1 MLKILDISL
10 TLLILSLS
18 TNTKSTKVL
27 SAQKKCGDSECETTM
42 SRVLAIKDYTG
53 PDCRYLSFKNGEEIM
68 VYFKLSRER
77 EDLWAGSKGKDFGYF
92 PMDAVQTE
100 EAFVT
105 EEIEVPTKETDFLCL
120 DGEEYV
126 FENEDSIFNRP
137 AEENEHDVS
146 LYTDGKDSD
155 FNMPEDEIMKL
166 PDTSIP
172 KEYSSH
178 SKTDQDDSSQ
188 QEDPIGQALNPV
200 PTQSIWTVFG
210 ITGWLGLGGEE
221 HKEAFGKS
229 SEISEQITFRHRKIA
244 IAGNADIQEQP
255 KESKM
260 EPRSSFQSSLTDL
273 LHFGNEKSGHDLLYK
288 DGDLDLH
295 SSSNTAS
302 NSGHHGRT
310 AASKARIE
318 KHSDNELSESN
329 WFGLKLNDILTF
341 GYAQKDKE
349 QLANGK
355 IDQNEDP
362 LPSNIKLVPLEDGL
376 REAAVEQMLYEEQSK
391 YVKKN
396 IEQTLESVVDEEK
409 EKYHEE
415 MTSPDITDPEVP
427 LGNECPDFMNTEA
440 AAFSTELAENLKSSS
455 TEQDS
460 VSGNQINENTP
471 NSERTKS
478 QSDSVIRSEIQYSE
492 AEELQCISSFS
503 HYKDLFSFQNFP
515 DKTINSLQE
524 IKRTKVKNSQSKN
537 SVESL
542 QKNKE
547 LEKKN
552 MLHQK
557 TANLKE
563 NIFNKD
569 IFLLSSTMQNNA
581 GHTNVTKEA
590 RLLSETI
597 FPSSEKHFSEYI
609 IEPLFQDKK
618 TCDKNF
624 DKPHKTSELQLSLQ
638 RSTKQYKYVKRV
650 SSSRKQ
656 YINKF
661 KHLNLKGLDES
672 TPVICYTDVMKKTEI
687 SEPLVCLYSQKYD
700 IQEDVIVSHKENEF
714 VEVKNVASML
724 PGTMKFFPV
733 NYNEDCLQN
742 KSITKESMNQ
752 FSQKRA
758 KVEINVPKQILQLT
772 IDSQQESKRMQT
784 TEKYPNN
791 LKQHRLS
798 PFITG
803 QELLPCEKEFYGLVK
818 HNLNFVT
825 HSMEKKYFQD
835 PQMQIGERS
844 NEVNSSERIE
854 DYYDSAQSCDVSSVP
869 KTIENYAPQEQTIS
883 HYPDSHTFS
892 KKNNGKLPGNGLKE
906 KNHLNSN
913 NEAKN
918 DQYSEKNTPPTNCK
932 KKPNASGKKYL
943 DQQDIKEVQENNLM
957 NQSCIISNENERLL
971 QIILD
976 LNTFCAIIT
985 SIFSSMIPIGKK
997 VVSSLPE
1004 NMKPGPD
1011 LFGFSWEIVM
1021 VAIFTV
1027 LLFLCRMYKS
1037 VKSRLYLEREKQLAS
1052 KIAELIEERCK
1063 LMEKL
1068 SLHKKEYA
1076 ELENTLKDGS
1086 FLQESTIASNIKIEY
1101 EKLNGSNSALKNEI
1115 EHLEKELNEEKSK
1128 QSEQD
1133 NLMAD
1138 IQKRKASLENE
1149 AKSIQ
1154 FQVAE
1159 AKTTLKVHEI
1169 NRERLKTSLQDAIEE
1184 NRHLHES
1191 EKQLLQEA
1199 EGWNERFNE
1208 LNEQIKMYE
1217 SSQANLEEALK
1228 NKESQ
1233 MKSLTD
1239 CLLRMKDWS
1248 CATGE
1253 HDSMG
1258 DNHKDNDIKNETENE
1273 QHLDIPEKETVKKLI
1288 YAAKLNAHLKSAE
1301 TERNQI
1307 YSKLGDEKKAKEEL
1321 AERIER
1327 LQKEH
1332 VILQSE
1338 NIEVQNEIQKL
1349 QQKLQVMTELYQE
1362 NEMNLH
1368 RKLTVE
1374 EKERLQKEEKLSKVD
1389 EKINHA
1395 AEEMNTYRHRVKDLE
1410 EELERTVRS
1419 YEKQINSHE
1428 KKAHDNWLTA
1438 RAAERQLND
1447 MRKENLHRRQNLT
1460 EIEFKHHLLKKDPY
1474 AYDDTATAF
1483 GREQSPYG
1491 PSPMGRPSSE
1501 TRAFLSPPTL
1511 LEGPLRLSPVLP
1523 GGGGRGSRG
1532 LGNPGITEVGNE
1544 RGELNASRLSDP
1556 HRPPSDTGSLSPPW
1570 DRDHRVILP
1579 HPGHLYNE
1587 QSLPFR
1593 RPERFYPNP
1602 VNSGRLSGPAE
1613 LRSYNMHS
1621 VDKTDEPSSENNSR
1635 MDLSGDELRDHSN
1648 DSNIYHIHDQS
1659 LPPDNEILGPGIVPP
1674 PLPFLRAPLMSM
1686 DPRGS
1691 FMRRGPPF
1699 PPVPPGSVYGSQEYF
1714 PRDFAGLP
1722 RPLLPMRAPFP
1733 MRPFS
1738 QYPPPPRAGF
1748 FPPPPPPPLSDN
1760 RNEISAELTQLSTVS
1775 STDNQESQQETG

>member
-1 MLKILDISL
+1 M
-10 TLLILSLS
+10 
-18 TNTKSTKVL
+18 
-27 SAQKKCGDSECETTM
+27 A
-42 SRVLAIKDYTG
+42 A
-53 PDCRYLSFKNGEEIM
+53 SFN
-68 VYFKLSRER
+68 VAV
-77 EDLWAGSKGKDFGYF
+77 AGGSPEG
-92 PMDAVQTE
+92 AV
-100 EAFVT
+100 A
-105 EEIEVPTKETDFLCL
+105 
-120 DGEEYV
+120 G
-126 FENEDSIFNRP
+126 IF
-137 AEENEHDVS
+137 
-146 LYTDGKDSD
+146 
-155 FNMPEDEIMKL
+155 
-166 PDTSIP
+166 
-172 KEYSSH
+172 
-178 SKTDQDDSSQ
+178 
-188 QEDPIGQALNPV
+188 
-200 PTQSIWTVFG
+200 
-210 ITGWLGLGGEE
+210 GLGWRDCV
-221 HKEAFGKS
+221 
-229 SEISEQITFRHRKIA
+229 Q
-244 IAGNADIQEQP
+244 
-255 KESKM
+255 
-260 EPRSSFQSSLTDL
+260 
-273 LHFGNEKSGHDLLYK
+273 
-288 DGDLDLH
+288 
-295 SSSNTAS
+295 
-302 NSGHHGRT
+302 
-310 AASKARIE
+310 
-318 KHSDNELSESN
+318 
-329 WFGLKLNDILTF
+329 
-341 GYAQKDKE
+341 
-349 QLANGK
+349 
-355 IDQNEDP
+355 
-362 LPSNIKLVPLEDGL
+362 
-376 REAAVEQMLYEEQSK
+376 
-391 YVKKN
+391 
-396 IEQTLESVVDEEK
+396 
-409 EKYHEE
+409 
-415 MTSPDITDPEVP
+415 
-427 LGNECPDFMNTEA
+427 
-440 AAFSTELAENLKSSS
+440 
-455 TEQDS
+455 
-460 VSGNQINENTP
+460 
-471 NSERTKS
+471 
-478 QSDSVIRSEIQYSE
+478 
-492 AEELQCISSFS
+492 
-503 HYKDLFSFQNFP
+503 HY
-515 DKTINSLQE
+515 
-524 IKRTKVKNSQSKN
+524 
-537 SVESL
+537 
-542 QKNKE
+542 
-547 LEKKN
+547 
-552 MLHQK
+552 
-557 TANLKE
+557 
-563 NIFNKD
+563 
-569 IFLLSSTMQNNA
+569 
-581 GHTNVTKEA
+581 
-590 RLLSETI
+590 
-597 FPSSEKHFSEYI
+597 
-609 IEPLFQDKK
+609 
-618 TCDKNF
+618 
-624 DKPHKTSELQLSLQ
+624 
-638 RSTKQYKYVKRV
+638 
-650 SSSRKQ
+650 
-656 YINKF
+656 
-661 KHLNLKGLDES
+661 
-672 TPVICYTDVMKKTEI
+672 
-687 SEPLVCLYSQKYD
+687 
-700 IQEDVIVSHKENEF
+700 
-714 VEVKNVASML
+714 
-724 PGTMKFFPV
+724 
-733 NYNEDCLQN
+733 
-742 KSITKESMNQ
+742 
-752 FSQKRA
+752 
-758 KVEINVPKQILQLT
+758 
-772 IDSQQESKRMQT
+772 
-784 TEKYPNN
+784 
-791 LKQHRLS
+791 
-798 PFITG
+798 
-803 QELLPCEKEFYGLVK
+803 YGLA
-818 HNLNFVT
+818 L
-825 HSMEKKYFQD
+825 
-835 PQMQIGERS
+835 RS
-844 NEVNSSERIE
+844 ARS
-854 DYYDSAQSCDVSSVP
+854 
-869 KTIENYAPQEQTIS
+869 
-883 HYPDSHTFS
+883 
-892 KKNNGKLPGNGLKE
+892 
-906 KNHLNSN
+906 
-913 NEAKN
+913 
-918 DQYSEKNTPPTNCK
+918 
-932 KKPNASGKKYL
+932 
-943 DQQDIKEVQENNLM
+943 
-957 NQSCIISNENERLL
+957 
-971 QIILD
+971 
-976 LNTFCAIIT
+976 
-985 SIFSSMIPIGKK
+985 

-1115 EHLEKELNEEKSK
+1115 EHLEKELKEEKSK

-1217 SSQANLEEALK
+1217 LSQANLEEALK

-1395 AEEMNTYRHRVKDLE
+1395 AEELNTYRHRVKDLE
-1410 EELERTVRS
+1410 EELERTVCS

-1544 RGELNASRLSDP
+1544 RGELNTSRLSDP

-1659 LPPDNEILGPGIVPP
+1659 LPPDNETLGPGIVPP

-1748 FPPPPPPPLSDN
+1748 FPPPPPPPPLSDN
-1760 RNEISAELTQLSTVS
+1760 RNEVSAELTQLSTVS